1 MASQGIS
8 TTVALTGVLPFV
20 VLVAAV
26 LSLPACLFLLRLYRR
41 SVLAGMDTV
50 AGAAAPQPQSEPQRG
65 PPAAPLQITNL
76 DGNAPVGAR
85 AADAD
90 ALRQAVR
97 GPWRS
102 AAVYACAGVA
112 YAVVMTAGW
121 MLATRD
127 ATVVFTK
134 LAILSWTYFWPAV
147 LTVLLVAAY
156 DRSRRWQVL
165 GVYFGVF
172 AALMAIAVARNPDL
186 GLLQVPLYWVLTN
199 GAESILLMTF
209 LLRPIRAVGPLVLAF
224 LLMVAIGS
232 QTVLSVAAANEAV
245 LREIAGVGFR
255 LGLSANGV
263 FFGMILLG
271 IAAFAALGWPLLR
284 WIGRRYETKK
294 FSDQSITI
302 DSLFLLFAV
311 VQSIGLV
318 FEGAPWILTGLVA
331 FAAYKAAALIGFSLT
346 RGKAGPPRTL
356 LLLRVFRLGKRSEQL
371 FDKLRKHW
379 QPVGSI
385 SMIAGPDLVT
395 TTVEPHEFLE
405 FLSGRLGRHFVSGT
419 ADLDRR
425 TAAMDRAA
433 DPDGRYRINEFFCRT
448 DTWQMTMQRLA
459 AASDAVLMDLRSF
472 SPSNQGC
479 LYELGRLLD
488 RVDLAHVVFMV
499 DETTDRA
506 FLEATLHRLW
516 SELSGSSPNRNATAP
531 AARVFHIRE
540 QSETALVALLAHLLT
555 TASQRQDNLDV
566 RSETLPRPVIH

>member
-1 MASQGIS
+1 MESQGIS

-26 LSLPACLFLLRLYRR
+26 LSLPACFFLLRLYRR
-41 SVLAGMDTV
+41 SVLAGMDTE
-50 AGAAAPQPQSEPQRG
+50 AGAAAPQAQSEPQRG
-65 PPAAPLQITNL
+65 PPATPLQIATL
-76 DGNAPVGAR
+76 DSNAPAGDR
-85 AADAD
+85 AADRN

-102 AAVYACAGVA
+102 AAVYSCAGIA
-112 YAVVMTAGW
+112 YAGVMTAGW
-121 MLATRD
+121 LLASRD
-127 ATVVFTK
+127 AAVVWTK

-147 LTVLLVAAY
+147 LAVLLVAAY
-156 DRSRRWQVL
+156 DRTRRWQVL

-172 AALMAIAVARNPDL
+172 AALMAVAVARNSDL
-186 GLLQVPLYWVLTN
+186 GWLQLPLYWVLTN
-199 GAESILLMTF
+199 GAGSILLMTF

-232 QTVLSVAAANEAV
+232 QTVLSVAGANQAV
-245 LREIAGVGFR
+245 LREIAGIGFR
-255 LGLSANGV
+255 LGLSAGGV
-263 FFGMILLG
+263 FVGMILLG

-284 WIGRRYETKK
+284 WIGRRYEAKK

-318 FEGAPWILTGLVA
+318 FEGALWILTGLVA
-331 FAAYKAAALIGFSLT
+331 FAAYKAVALLGFSLA
-346 RGKAGPPRTL
+346 RGQTGPARTL
-356 LLLRVFRLGKRSEQL
+356 LLLRVFRLGRRSEQL

-405 FLSGRLGRHFVSGT
+405 FLSGRFGRRFVSGT
-419 ADLDRR
+419 ADLERR
-425 TAAMDRAA
+425 LTAMDSAA

-488 RVDLAHVVFMV
+488 GVDLGRVVFMV

-506 FLEATLHRLW
+506 FLEATLQRLW
-516 SELSGSSPNRNATAP
+516 NELSGSSQNRHAAAP
-531 AARVFHIRE
+531 AARLFRIQA
-540 QSETALVALLAHLLT
+540 QSEAALVALLGQLLT
-555 TASQRQDNLDV
+555 TTSQQAA
-566 RSETLPRPVIH
+566 P